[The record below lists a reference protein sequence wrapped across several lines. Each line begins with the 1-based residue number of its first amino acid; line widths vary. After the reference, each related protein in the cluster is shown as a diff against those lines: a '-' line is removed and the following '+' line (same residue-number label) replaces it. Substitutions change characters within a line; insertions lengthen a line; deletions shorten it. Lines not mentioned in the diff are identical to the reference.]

1 MRMLRNGIKKME
13 VLSCI
18 RTYTEKKGFP
28 PTVRELCIMTG
39 LKSTSS
45 VHHYLVQL
53 KEEGLIESAE
63 SKPRT
68 LTIK

>member
-1 MRMLRNGIKKME
+1 MLRNGVKKME

-63 SKPRT
+63 SKP
-68 LTIK
+68 

>member
-1 MRMLRNGIKKME
+1 MLRNGIKKME

-28 PTVRELCIMTG
+28 PTVRELCLMTG

-45 VHHYLVQL
+45 VHYLVQL

-63 SKPRT
+63 SKSRT